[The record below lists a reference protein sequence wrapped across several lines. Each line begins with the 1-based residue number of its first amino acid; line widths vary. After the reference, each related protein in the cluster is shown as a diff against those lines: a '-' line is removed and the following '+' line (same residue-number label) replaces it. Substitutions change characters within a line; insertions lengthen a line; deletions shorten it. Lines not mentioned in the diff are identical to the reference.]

1 MVKDLANQPQYD
13 FEGNPM
19 RRYMYWGNYKFIIYS
34 LIRNMEWESE
44 NDNI

>member
-19 RRYMYWGNYKFIIYS
+19 RRYMYWGIYKIIKF
-34 LIRNMEWESE
+34 RNMEWESE